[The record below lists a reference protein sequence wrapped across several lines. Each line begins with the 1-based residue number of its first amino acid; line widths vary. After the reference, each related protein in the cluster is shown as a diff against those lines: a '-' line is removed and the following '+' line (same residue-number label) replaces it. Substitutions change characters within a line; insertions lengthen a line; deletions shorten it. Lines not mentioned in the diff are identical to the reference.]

1 MLHTRSGC
9 SIGELSMNR
18 SVLMIMGGALLV
30 AIVVAVLVNAKM
42 GKSGAVDTSNQ
53 ILVTNKLMNIGET
66 LSPDNTHW
74 EPWPSGGMFTGVIKR
89 GDYKEEG
96 AEPPVYN
103 TPLRHTLEKGE
114 PVTMQAVISDVKGG
128 GESFLAA
135 SIEPGKR
142 AVSLKLNE
150 ATSVAGFLKPGD
162 HVDVIL
168 GYRTN
173 VPAPMR
179 EAGEFLVGRYAS
191 QTILSNVKV
200 LAVDQIFKSNDVE
213 PKIRKTVTIEVTRE
227 GADVIAL
234 ATQMGEL
241 SLALR
246 RLGEQDTAENVRSPV
261 TTEAMTSEVVR
272 KMSEIMQTKGT
283 AGTIRLYSGSDIQD
297 VPVRNAGQ

>member
-1 MLHTRSGC
+1 
-9 SIGELSMNR
+9 MNR

-42 GKSGAVDTSNQ
+42 GKSGGSVDTSSQ
-53 ILVTNKLMNIGET
+53 ILVTTKLMNIGET
-66 LSPDNTHW
+66 LTSENTRW

-89 GDYKEEG
+89 GDYKEG
-96 AEPPVYN
+96 DEPPVYN
-103 TPLRHTLEKGE
+103 TPLRRTLEKGE

-128 GESFLAA
+128 ESFLAA
-135 SIEPGKR
+135 SIDPGKR

-168 GYRTN
+168 AYRTS
-173 VPAPMR
+173 VPAAMR

-200 LAVDQIFKSNDVE
+200 LAVDQVFKPSEAE
-213 PKIRKTVTIEVTRE
+213 PKIRKIVTIEVTRE
-227 GADVIAL
+227 GADLIAL
-234 ATQMGEL
+234 ATQMGDL

-246 RLGEQDTAENVRSPV
+246 RIGEQDTPESVRSPV
-261 TTEAMTSEVVR
+261 TTEAMTAEFVR
-272 KMSEIMQTKGT
+272 KMSELMQSKGPAAT
-283 AGTIRLYSGSDIQD
+283 VRVYSGSDIQD
-297 VPVRNAGQ
+297 VPVRTSGQ

>member
-1 MLHTRSGC
+1 
-9 SIGELSMNR
+9 MNR

-30 AIVVAVLVNAKM
+30 AIIVAVLVQAKM
-42 GKSGAVDTSNQ
+42 GKSGPVDTSNQ
-53 ILVTNKLMNIGET
+53 VLVTNKQINIGELLT
-66 LSPDNTHW
+66 PENTHW
-74 EPWPSGGMFTGVIKR
+74 EPWPSGGMYTGVIKR
-89 GDYKEEG
+89 DDYKEDE
-96 AEPPVYN
+96 EPPVYN
-103 TPLRHTLEKGE
+103 MPLRRTLEKGE

-128 GESFLAA
+128 GDNFLAA
-135 SIEPGKR
+135 SIAPGKR

-173 VPAPMR
+173 VPAQMR

-200 LAVDQIFKSNDVE
+200 LAVDQIFKSSDVE

-246 RLGEQDTAENVRSPV
+246 RLGEQDTAESVKSPV